1 MKKTG
6 TYFIPAMVA
15 LFFLLPLNSCSKDN
29 KQNQNNQS
37 ISEEIKTISSTNELK
52 SLLENSDKLL
62 IFDLYADWCLPCKI
76 LSPIF
81 SSLAKEQKS
90 NAEFYRINV
99 DKSPE
104 LSYSFGV
111 RGIPYVVFVKNR
123 EIVYSLTGVNPKE
136 SYEKVINSCGDA
148 TNELC
153 MERLKDL

>member
-1 MKKTG
+1 
-6 TYFIPAMVA
+6 MVA

-29 KQNQNNQS
+29 KQNKNNQS
-37 ISEEIKTISSTNELK
+37 ISDEIKTISSTNELK

-81 SSLAKEQKS
+81 SSLAKEQKN

-104 LSYSFGV
+104 LSHSFGV
-111 RGIPYVVFVKNR
+111 RGIPYVVFVNR
-123 EIVYSLTGVNPKE
+123 SKSQRKL
-136 SYEKVINSCGDA
+136 
-148 TNELC
+148 
-153 MERLKDL
+153 